1 MTLQAA
7 RVQNLPTR
15 LMLVALVALAFV
27 LDLSGTPDAIGSLL
41 YASVL
46 VACLYQRDRGALL
59 GLGLVST
66 GLLMLAAGL
75 DPAETLSQSLGGQRG
90 SAIGTVLLIALPGAQ
105 VLRRWEQQQRR
116 LTAQAQTDPL
126 TGLANRRQL
135 NQQLRRAWLQ
145 ARRHHQELAVLM
157 LDLDHFKRLND
168 TLGHLEGDAL
178 LIRFAA
184 LMGQCCRGYDL
195 AGRYGGEEFMLICP
209 NTDGQGALA
218 LAERI
223 RTRWQRNTS
232 ALPESQT
239 VSIGIAVLGPEQ
251 DAPEDLVARADEALY
266 TAKTEG
272 RNRCQLAMPVSAPEP
287 TSPPPRQPLQLV
299 REAVTPLRGI

>member
-1 MTLQAA
+1 MTMRAA
-7 RVQNLPTR
+7 GYPSLPIR
-15 LMLVALVALAFV
+15 LALVALVVLAFV
-27 LDLSGTPDAIGSLL
+27 LDISTTPEAIGPLL
-41 YASVL
+41 YATVL
-46 VACLYQRDRGALL
+46 VVCLYQRDRMALL
-59 GLGLVST
+59 GLGLASA
-66 GLLMLAAGL
+66 GLLLVAAGL
-75 DPAETLSQSLGGQRG
+75 DPTHTLGESLSGQRG
-90 SAIGTVLLIALPGAQ
+90 SALGTVLLVALPGAQ
-105 VLRRWEQQQRR
+105 VLQRWERQQQQ

-145 ARRHHQELAVLM
+145 ARRHHQSLAVLM

-209 NTDGQGALA
+209 NTDGEGAMA

-232 ALPESQT
+232 ALPEAQT
-239 VSIGIAVLGPEQ
+239 VSIGIAVMGPEL
-251 DAPEDLVARADEALY
+251 DGPDDLVALADEALY
-266 TAKTEG
+266 AAKAQG
-272 RNRCQLAMPVSAPEP
+272 RNRCQLAAPLPATEAAI
-287 TSPPPRQPLQLV
+287 PPQRRGLQLV
-299 REAVTPLRGI
+299 GETVTPLRSV